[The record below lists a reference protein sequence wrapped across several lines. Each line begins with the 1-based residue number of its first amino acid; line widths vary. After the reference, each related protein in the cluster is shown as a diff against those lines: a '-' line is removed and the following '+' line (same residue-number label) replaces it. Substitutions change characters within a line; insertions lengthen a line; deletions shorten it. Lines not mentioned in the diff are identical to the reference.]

1 MARDTVREAVPAA
14 HGFLLTERVGAVQIS
29 TRVERRIRRD
39 FPERGAAPEIMLMLD
54 ELPETADY
62 DPEVFGSERL
72 QAAIGLLARGS
83 VHRFREAVRLART
96 DWRDLLVAAALAHE
110 DWPEALDAELGP

>member
-39 FPERGAAPEIMLMLD
+39 FPERGAAPEIMRMLD
-54 ELPETADY
+54 ELPETAGY

-72 QAAIGLLARGS
+72 QAAIVLLARGS
-83 VHRFREAVRLART
+83 VHRFREAVLLART

-110 DWPEALDAELGP
+110 DWPEALNAELGP